1 MSELDEAPGR
11 RPSKLPAEII
21 AEILATCREHHGDTL
36 FDVLEAALQRRLAL
50 GDRGCARALRR
61 TATLAG
67 LRLDPATLIASSVAL
82 IGVGL
87 DGGRDPET
95 SASVGPQPTDPAGL
109 VNELELTRRVEIRGL
124 IDSVERLAAIHWNA
138 LDEESAESLR
148 TMFVAMAADVRV
160 VLLTLCDRLEVIREL
175 HLLRDAEPRR
185 RIASETREVFAP
197 LANRLGIWQ
206 LKWVL
211 EDLALRE
218 LEPEIYAD
226 ITAKLDT
233 RRDER
238 QRHVDEVVDRLRFE
252 LDQVGLIAEVNGRPK
267 HIYSIVKK
275 MRRKRVSF
283 EEIYDVTAVRVIIE
297 ADNEAIGKRD
307 CYAALG
313 LAHGLWAPISGEFDD
328 YIARPKPNGYRSL
341 HTAVMGPGG
350 RPLEVQIRTRDM
362 HLFGEFGVAAHWAY
376 KEGKRDASKSQ
387 RFNLLRQL
395 VDWQKELVD
404 PRELAEAF
412 KTDLFEDEVHVFTPG
427 GDVIALPEGAT
438 PLDFAYRIHTGV
450 GHRTRGAKVNGVM
463 VPLSHTLTTGDRV
476 EILKKKHPE
485 PSRDWLSPHLGYLH
499 TASARQKIRSWF
511 REQDRDQAIASGREA
526 LERELIRAGVGK
538 LELPNLD
545 ELNRLAVA
553 HDFKAGDDL
562 LAAIGFGDL
571 NPQGLAAEIL
581 ERQRPE
587 PEPEPEPITS
597 PTETPRDAAGVSL
610 GGVGNIM
617 SQPARCCSPVPGD
630 DVLGWVSRG
639 RGIMIHRR
647 DCPNMVH
654 NQEPERIVEIDWG
667 RKHRHRYP
675 VKLSLEV
682 VDQPGVLRDIADVI
696 SNMGI
701 NMRATHS
708 SRSKKRPGTQ
718 TLTLE
723 LEVDQATQIV
733 RALGRLEG
741 LPVVIMARRVAG

>member
-1 MSELDEAPGR
+1 MSDLDEAPGR
-11 RPSKLPAEII
+11 QSPSKLPG
-21 AEILATCREHHGDTL
+21 EILATCREHHGDTL
-36 FDVLEAALQRRLAL
+36 ADVLEGTLARRLAL
-50 GDRGCARALRR
+50 ADRGCERALRR

-67 LRLDPATLIASSVAL
+67 LRLDPATLIASAVAL
-82 IGVGL
+82 LGVGL
-87 DGGRDPET
+87 DGAREPHA
-95 SASVGPQPTDPAGL
+95 SAGDGSQISNLIGDIEV
-109 VNELELTRRVEIRGL
+109 TRRVEIRGL

-160 VLLTLCDRLEVIREL
+160 VLVTLCDRLEVIREL
-175 HLLRDAEPRR
+175 HLLHDPEPRR

-206 LKWVL
+206 LKWEL

-218 LEPEIYAD
+218 LEPEVYAD
-226 ITAKLDT
+226 ITAKLAVH
-233 RRDER
+233 REER
-238 QRHVDEVVDRLRFE
+238 QRAVDSVVEGLRFE
-252 LDQVGLIAEVNGRPK
+252 LDQVGLVGEVSGRPK

-275 MRRKRVSF
+275 MRRKKVSF
-283 EEIYDVTAVRVIIE
+283 EEIYDVTAVRVIIDV
-297 ADNEAIGKRD
+297 DNEAVGKRD

-313 LAHGLWAPISGEFDD
+313 LAHGLWAPITGEFDD

-341 HTAVMGPGG
+341 HTAVIGPGG

-362 HLFGEFGVAAHWAY
+362 HLFGEYGVAAHWAY

-404 PRELAEAF
+404 PRELAEAL
-412 KTDLFEDEVHVFTPG
+412 KTDLFEHEVHVFTPG

-463 VPLSHTLTTGDRV
+463 VPLSHTLHTGDRV

-499 TASARQKIRSWF
+499 TGSAKQKIRSWF
-511 REQDRDQAIASGREA
+511 REQDRDSAVASGREA
-526 LERELIRAGVGK
+526 LERELARAGVGK
-538 LELPNLD
+538 PELPNLD
-545 ELNRLAVA
+545 ELAVA

-581 ERQRPE
+581 ERQRPA
-587 PEPEPEPITS
+587 PEPEPEPVAS
-597 PTETPRDAAGVSL
+597 PAGETPRDAAGVSL

-647 DCPNMVH
+647 DCPNIVH

-696 SNMGI
+696 SNMSI

-723 LEVDQATQIV
+723 LEVDAATQIV

-741 LPVVIMARRVAG
+741 LPVVISARRVAG

>member
-1 MSELDEAPGR
+1 MSDPAEAPAIEASVAEILDVCRSNHRAGASAPDQLAPMLTALERVLLRRCELDEPGC
-11 RPSKLPAEII
+11 E
-21 AEILATCREHHGDTL
+21 
-36 FDVLEAALQRRLAL
+36 
-50 GDRGCARALRR
+50 RALRR
-61 TATLAG
+61 TLTLAR
-67 LRLDPATLIASSVAL
+67 LRLDPPTLIASAIAL
-82 IGVGL
+82 PGVDL
-87 DGGRDPET
+87 DGRRDPRFEADT
-95 SASVGPQPTDPAGL
+95 RLRA
-109 VNELELTRRVEIRGL
+109 ELELEPERLVEIQGL
-124 IDSVERLAAIHWNA
+124 VDGVERLAAIHWNA

-148 TMFVAMAADVRV
+148 TMFVAMAADTRV
-160 VLLTLCDRLEVIREL
+160 VLLTLCDRLEVIRQ
-175 HLLRDAEPRR
+175 LRLVDAPEVRR
-185 RIASETREVFAP
+185 RIALETREVFAP
-197 LANRLGIWQ
+197 LANRLGIGQ
-206 LKWVL
+206 LKWEL
-211 EDLALRE
+211 EDLAMRE
-218 LEPEIYAD
+218 LEPEVYAD
-226 ITAKLDT
+226 IRAKLAAK
-233 RRDER
+233 REER
-238 QRHVDEVVDRLRFE
+238 QRHVDQVVDALRFE
-252 LDQVGLIAEVNGRPK
+252 LDQLGLVAEVNGRPK

-275 MRRKRVSF
+275 MRRKRVGF
-283 EEIYDVTAVRVIIE
+283 DEIYDVTAVRVIIE
-297 ADNEAIGKRD
+297 ADDEAVGKRD

-313 LAHGLWAPISGEFDD
+313 LVHGLWAPISGEFDD

-376 KEGKRDASKSQ
+376 KEGKRDASKAQ

-404 PRELAEAF
+404 PRELAEAL

-438 PLDFAYRIHTGV
+438 PLDFAYRVHTEV
-450 GHRTRGAKVNGVM
+450 GHKTRGALVNGVM
-463 VPLSHTLTTGDRV
+463 VPLNHTLATGDRV
-476 EILKKKHPE
+476 EILKKKHAE

-499 TASARQKIRSWF
+499 TASAKQKIRQWF
-511 REQDRDQAIASGREA
+511 RQQDRDQAVVSGREA
-526 LERELIRAGVGK
+526 LERELVRAGVNGK
-538 LELPNLD
+538 PELQNLD
-545 ELNRLAVA
+545 ELALA
-553 HDFKAGDDL
+553 HDFKSGDDL

-587 PEPEPEPITS
+587 PEPEPEPVAS
-597 PTETPRDAAGVSL
+597 PTVASTPEAAGVSV
-610 GGVGNIM
+610 GGISDVM

-630 DVLGWVSRG
+630 DVVGWVSRG

-647 DCPNMVH
+647 DCPNIIH
-654 NQEPERIVEIDWG
+654 NQEPERIIDIDWG

-682 VDQPGVLRDIADVI
+682 VDRPGVLRDIADVI

-708 SRSKKRPGTQ
+708 SRSRKRSGTQ

-723 LEVDQATQIV
+723 LEVDETTQIV

-741 LPVVIMARRVAG
+741 LPVVLSARRIAG